1 MTFEKSAELKWTL
14 TGSLRKGHRNNLL
27 NTTKTKSRR
36 MIQRR
41 WRAEVRGLWGAMK
54 RNKRNSWPLEKG
66 LQWMIGQICAQ
77 RIPIML
83 STDFFFCLSSHRFP
97 IKKNLIP
104 NKIHFGNGCGKQTV
118 IPLFGFYSKVYKS
131 HERMLTDPKVT
142 LGKTVL
148 TVMS

>member
-1 MTFEKSAELKWTL
+1 M
-14 TGSLRKGHRNNLL
+14 
-27 NTTKTKSRR
+27 KSRGKGTLGSDETE
-36 MIQRR
+36 Q
-41 WRAEVRGLWGAMK
+41 
-54 RNKRNSWPLEKG
+54 EKQLATG
-66 LQWMIGQICAQ
+66 KGITVNDWSNMC
-77 RIPIML
+77 
-83 STDFFFCLSSHRFP
+83 STHSNNADYSLFFFVCHLIVFP
-97 IKKNLIP
+97 LKKNLIP